1 IVLAGTI
8 DRHQQE
14 SVIYF
19 QQVIKPQVDNE
30 QVKYVGPVN
39 LKQKI
44 DLLSRAYGFLNPI
57 EWEEPFGMV
66 MVEAMAL
73 GCPVISFARGAAPE
87 LIVHGETGFLVHTV
101 DEMVQCIPRLD
112 QIDRQSIRTYV
123 ERNFSARAMADNY
136 AKVYRRLLS
145 KNHAATERSHT

>member
-1 IVLAGTI
+1 
-8 DRHQQE
+8 
-14 SVIYF
+14 
-19 QQVIKPQVDNE
+19 
-30 QVKYVGPVN
+30 
-39 LKQKI
+39 
-44 DLLSRAYGFLNPI
+44 
-57 EWEEPFGMV
+57 

-136 AKVYRRLLS
+136 AKVYRRLLPEY
-145 KNHAATERSHT
+145 HAATERSHT